1 MDANVQE
8 SQLTRCARVHKHPHM
23 ELSLLLITKRQKVLD
38 RIFVAVQVSTSQD
51 KGVQNVAFML
61 CACSCALCFRPLLRP
76 YAARR
81 TINEN

>member
-38 RIFVAVQVSTSQD
+38 RIFVAEQVVYVHRRIRRPECGINAMCS
-51 KGVQNVAFML
+51 FMCL
-61 CACSCALCFRPLLRP
+61 VLSPFFFAHTLR
-76 YAARR
+76 
-81 TINEN
+81 EEQ